1 MNNSQNNSELSSSGF
16 CTSCNTIHSL
26 RASIAVPHCHSL
38 MNQLDEFRRI
48 DFDSCESKP
57 DPSFSTD
64 YLFGEARGQM
74 FGVMVYM
81 DAAGKIHTA
90 KAFSGQYN
98 GKWKAGGWVPPIIDV
113 KEFDELTSFTER
125 KIKSIGREMAK
136 ISKGTP
142 EYHELGLARKK
153 LSRELMR
160 KIHAI
165 YRIKNFNGETRT
177 MPEIVNNIKGI
188 PTGTGD
194 CCAPKLL
201 NYAARNNLT
210 PISIAEFYYGKENR
224 SGTKIHKNFYPSC
237 SDKCGLI
244 LGYMLCGLNELSS

>member
-1 MNNSQNNSELSSSGF
+1 
-16 CTSCNTIHSL
+16 
-26 RASIAVPHCHSL
+26 
-38 MNQLDEFRRI
+38 
-48 DFDSCESKP
+48 
-57 DPSFSTD
+57 
-64 YLFGEARGQM
+64 M
-74 FGVMVYM
+74 FGVMVYL
-81 DAAGKIHTA
+81 DTAGKTHTA

-98 GKWKAGGWVPPIIDV
+98 GKWQANGWVPPIIDV
-113 KEFDELTSFTER
+113 KEFDELTGSTER
-125 KIKSIGREMAK
+125 KIKSIGREMDK
-136 ISKGTP
+136 ISKETP
-142 EYHELGLARKK
+142 EHHELGMERKK

-165 YRIKNFNGETRT
+165 YRIKNFNGETRSI
-177 MPEIVNNIKGI
+177 PEIVNNNKGI

-201 NYAARNNLT
+201 NYAARNNLI

-244 LGYMLCGLNELSS
+244 LGYMLCGLS